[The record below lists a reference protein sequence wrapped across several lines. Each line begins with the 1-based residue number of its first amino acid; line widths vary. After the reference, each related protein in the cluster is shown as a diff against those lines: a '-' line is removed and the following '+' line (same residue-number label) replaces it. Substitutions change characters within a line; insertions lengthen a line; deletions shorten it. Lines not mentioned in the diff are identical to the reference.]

1 MPLHLLG
8 KKSWNVY
15 NPANVER
22 VQRDEAEARKREQ
35 EEERR
40 QRQDEASDRIAILR
54 GERDHTLH
62 ESTNGNPPTSDSKRY
77 SDLDSSSRHRAL
89 KTRKLPGEDDTDRDI
104 RLAQAQAQ
112 AETPQRGPSSSL
124 SQRHLMGSSKPD
136 KSQDHSI
143 TDADGHIS
151 LIPNHAQ
158 SDQHQ
163 HQHKKQK
170 TDENPAHFYL
180 SEAAGYGSKAGD
192 VPWYSTGNRDP
203 SSTMT
208 AAKEPWGST
217 SPRRRERQAARLS
230 SNDPLAAMKRGVKQ
244 LRDSER
250 RRKEWKEQRERDL
263 GEVEELARRR
273 EERKRRK
280 RAREA
285 NDAEQRNPTRTS
297 HEHGRQLEVESRSK
311 SRSAGEFEADDS
323 DDANSLDGFDLDQG
337 YAKPP
342 EKERQSRHDGDGHRP
357 RHHHHHHRHR
367 HHDHSHHSHHHHHRR
382 HRPRSPIRE

>member
-22 VQRDEAEARKREQ
+22 VQRDEAEAQKREQ

-54 GERDHTLH
+54 GERDHTLP
-62 ESTNGNPPTSDSKRY
+62 ESGNEKSLTQDSKRHN
-77 SDLDSSSRHRAL
+77 DQDPSSKRRAL

-104 RLAQAQAQ
+104 RLAQAQA
-112 AETPQRGPSSSL
+112 ETQQQGPSSL
-124 SQRHLMGSSKPD
+124 SEGHKVSSKPD

-163 HQHKKQK
+163 HKRQK
-170 TDENPAHFYL
+170 PDENPAHFYL
-180 SEAAGYGSKAGD
+180 SEAAGHGSKAGD
-192 VPWYSTGNRDP
+192 VPWYSSGNKDP
-203 SSTMT
+203 SSTT
-208 AAKEPWGST
+208 GTKEPWGLT
-217 SPRRRERQAARLS
+217 SPRRKERQAARLS

-250 RRKEWKEQRERDL
+250 QRKEWKEQRERDL

-273 EERKRRK
+273 EEQKRRK
-280 RAREA
+280 RRRPR
-285 NDAEQRNPTRTS
+285 DADDADQRTPARTS
-297 HEHGRQLEVESRSK
+297 RRRERQVESRSK
-311 SRSAGEFEADDS
+311 PRGAGDAEADDS
-323 DDANSLDGFDLDQG
+323 DANSLDGFDLDQG

-342 EKERQSRHDGDGHRP
+342 EKERQSRTDSDGHRH
-357 RHHHHHHRHR
+357 RHHHHHHRH
-367 HHDHSHHSHHHHHRR
+367 HDRSHRSHHSNHHHR
-382 HRPRSPIRE
+382 HRSRSRSPRRE